1 MKNLSAK
8 TSSMFSVNWGDLLKG
23 AIIAAITTPITII
36 LESLNAGSFTVDWQ
50 HIGTI
55 ALAGFLSY
63 IVKNFLTP
71 SRIVITDKQVVESVK
86 EGEMEIK
93 VQQK

>member
-1 MKNLSAK
+1 MANTTT
-8 TSSMFSVNWGDLLKG
+8 TSTQFTVNWIDILKG
-23 AIIAAITTPITII
+23 AIMAAITTPITII

-63 IVKNFLTP
+63 IVKNFLSP
-71 SRIVITDKQVVESVK
+71 ARIVITDKAVVESVK
-86 EGEMEIK
+86 EGDSEIK
-93 VQQK
+93 VHPK

>member
-1 MKNLSAK
+1 MAN
-8 TSSMFSVNWGDLLKG
+8 TSTTSTQFSVNWGDMLKG
-23 AIIAAITTPITII
+23 AIVAAITTPITII
-36 LESLNAGSFTVDWQ
+36 LESLNAGSFVVDWQ

-71 SRIVITDKQVVESVK
+71 ARIVITDKQVVESVK
-86 EGEMEIK
+86 EGDAEVK
-93 VQQK
+93 VHPK